1 MTTDTEFRPFAD
13 DSSVAIVDGLS
24 IENGLASIVLHGD
37 FVISQS
43 AASLGKV
50 RYLIDVLRCI
60 ELSIG
65 LEEKSISETTSAVT
79 DEVANPFG

>member
-1 MTTDTEFRPFAD
+1 MTDTEFHPFAD

-24 IENGLASIVLHGD
+24 IENGLASIVLHGE
-37 FVISQS
+37 FVIYRD

-50 RYLIDVLRCI
+50 RYLIETLRGI
-60 ELSIG
+60 ES
-65 LEEKSISETTSAVT
+65 SISLGHERISDAKGVVA